1 MIFPRW
7 GCGPGSPRGLDARW
21 EPHAQDLAP
30 GGSRHQE
37 VRTPAP
43 TATSALQ
50 VSGTWYS
57 ISMAADNRK
66 RIEEDGDLRI
76 FIEGIR
82 VVEDGGLKLSFH
94 FM

>member
-1 MIFPRW
+1 M
-7 GCGPGSPRGLDARW
+7 
-21 EPHAQDLAP
+21 
-30 GGSRHQE
+30 
-37 VRTPAP
+37 RTPAP
-43 TATSALQ
+43 TAASALQ

-76 FIEGIR
+76 FIESIQ
-82 VVEDGGLKLSFH
+82 VVEDSGLKLSFH

>member
-1 MIFPRW
+1 M
-7 GCGPGSPRGLDARW
+7 
-21 EPHAQDLAP
+21 
-30 GGSRHQE
+30 
-37 VRTPAP
+37 RTPAP

-76 FIEGIR
+76 FIEGIQ